1 MKSFLIMFSSFLI
14 LSFLSGCIVFHKVFY
29 EIELNNSSGGTVSM
43 NIYDI
48 RSDAD
53 SEEQLEEDKDY
64 LFNYMLKSEEF
75 LSTMK
80 SDGKDIKLRE
90 LNVENGI
97 LNGKVVY
104 NFSDVTRIEGIN
116 YDDGFYYLTIP
127 VEDSII
133 STNGEI
139 ITSKDYKRILWDS
152 SFKTLKFEML
162 SESFKNNSYKQLAPF
177 YKKED

>member
-1 MKSFLIMFSSFLI
+1 MKSFVIVLLSFLI
-14 LSFLSGCIVFHKVFY
+14 LSFLSGCIVFHKVSY
-29 EIELNNSSGGTVSM
+29 EIKLNNSSGGTVTM
-43 NIYDI
+43 LIYNL
-48 RSDAD
+48 RSDAESD
-53 SEEQLEEDKDY
+53 DQLEQDKDY

-75 LSTMK
+75 LSSMK
-80 SDGKDIKLRE
+80 TDGKDIKLRE
-90 LNVENGI
+90 LNVENGA

-104 NFSDVTRIEGIN
+104 HFSDVTRIEGIN
-116 YDDGFYYLTIP
+116 YEDGFYYLTVP

-133 STNGEI
+133 STNGEV

-162 SESFKNNSYKQLAPF
+162 SESFKNSSYKRLAPF